1 MMEETVL
8 LQEPKPCVSVCL
20 SSLCSPPPPHLSSL
34 LIVLVTTECS
44 RKDEGTCC
52 HLSL

>member
-20 SSLCSPPPPHLSSL
+20 SSLCSPPPPPPL
-34 LIVLVTTECS
+34 LAVDS
-44 RKDEGTCC
+44 AGNN
-52 HLSL
+52 